1 MKRANF
7 RYVPHTAD
15 VAFVAYGDTFG
26 KALESAALAILN
38 TMFDL
43 KKLRSVKAKQKTA
56 RVHDTAESYQDAAW
70 FILQDIVS
78 KVDQMGI
85 QAFKFKV
92 NSVSESGGKVKV
104 RGCIFYK
111 PTKEYA
117 SLLEVKAVPPY
128 GLKVDRVGKRYRIKA
143 VLDV

>member
-7 RYVPHTAD
+7 RYLPHTAD
-15 VAFVAYGDTFG
+15 VAFVAYGDTFP

-43 KKLRSVKAKQKTA
+43 KRLGAINAKQKTA
-56 RVHDTAESYQDAAW
+56 RVHDIADSYQDAAW

-78 KVDQMGI
+78 RIDEMGI
-85 QAFKFKV
+85 SAFKFKI
-92 NSVSESGGKVKV
+92 NSISRSDGKIRL

-111 PTKEYA
+111 RTKEYV
-117 SLLEVKAVPPY
+117 SLLDVKAVPPH
-128 GLKVDRVGKRYRIKA
+128 GLKVDKVGKRYRIKA